1 MTKQLKVTAIG
12 LFALVMLSTLSQHS
26 GAVTKTRTVTR
37 VVTRVVYRT
46 RTLVKMA
53 PARVVVHVR
62 TVPKTRTVT
71 RVVTHVVYR
80 TRTLVKMAPAR
91 VVVHVR
97 TVPKTR
103 TVTRVVTH
111 VVYRTHTLVK
121 MVPAPAASAPNAL
134 SVALGGGGSADADK
148 QGSNGFTNHT
158 LTFSLQLG
166 TDFTMP
172 RNDYLVL
179 AQTVPITSSKV
190 GKVDVILPADNRIR
204 LDYVDSA
211 GHQQVLGGSFV
222 VPKGSW
228 HTVELRETVGAGSG
242 SLALLVDGAS
252 VSGGSKL
259 YLGTQGLTWFAVGER
274 FSPAG
279 SGTAGHLY
287 IDNVTTTSTT

>member
-1 MTKQLKVTAIG
+1 MHTTRYRAFSSALLVAAVLAAWRVTPVAAATTIFSNSFDSQG
-12 LFALVMLSTLSQHS
+12 MGALVTGTGANQFTGTIGASRLSVETM
-26 GAVTKTRTVTR
+26 TVS
-37 VVTRVVYRT
+37 
-46 RTLVKMA
+46 
-53 PARVVVHVR
+53 
-62 TVPKTRTVT
+62 
-71 RVVTHVVYR
+71 
-80 TRTLVKMAPAR
+80 
-91 VVVHVR
+91 
-97 TVPKTR
+97 
-103 TVTRVVTH
+103 
-111 VVYRTHTLVK
+111 
-121 MVPAPAASAPNAL
+121 SAPNAL
-134 SVALGGGGSADADK
+134 AVAVTGGGSAYAYK
-148 QGSNGFTNHT
+148 QYRNGFTTLT

-166 TDFTMP
+166 TDFTLP

-179 AQTVPITSSKV
+179 AQTVPLTSSKV

-211 GHQQVLGGSFV
+211 GHQQFLAGSFV

-252 VSGGSKL
+252 VSGGNTL
-259 YLGTQGLTWFAVGER
+259 NLGTQGLTWFAVGER